1 MGAGNYADA
10 YFWDSSGSDYHNY
23 GAIYIGG

>member
-1 MGAGNYADA
+1 MGSGYTDA
-10 YFWDSSGSDYHNY
+10 YFWSGSGGDYYNY

>member
-1 MGAGNYADA
+1 MGSGYADA
-10 YFWDSSGSDYHNY
+10 YFWSGSGGDYHNY